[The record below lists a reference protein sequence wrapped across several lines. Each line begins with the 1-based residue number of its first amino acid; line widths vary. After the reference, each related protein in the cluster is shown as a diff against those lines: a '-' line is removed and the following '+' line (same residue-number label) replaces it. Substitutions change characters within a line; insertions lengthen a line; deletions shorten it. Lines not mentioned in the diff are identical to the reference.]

1 MIVQWSLW
9 FAALTRLH
17 IEIPSLPKLTS
28 STLMTEKQNITQQ
41 IQTRILCGDVEKSKV
56 MNRGGFSSG
65 LLGCEREELWNSK
78 PTN

>member
-1 MIVQWSLW
+1 
-9 FAALTRLH
+9 
-17 IEIPSLPKLTS
+17 
-28 STLMTEKQNITQQ
+28 MTEKQNITQQ
-41 IQTRILCGDVEKSKV
+41 IQTRILCGEGEKSKV